1 MFQRASKYISIIAVA
16 ALFCTNALNA
26 CPNCKDAFEKGSV
39 GASIGEGYSLSV
51 LFMITMMMSV
61 LIGFSLRIYYSA
73 KKKQLS
79 STNEVS

>member
-1 MFQRASKYISIIAVA
+1 MKNTINKIIGFIAFFVV
-16 ALFCTNALNA
+16 FGTITIQA

-39 GASIGEGYSLSV
+39 EASIGEGYSLSV
-51 LFMITMMMSV
+51 LFMITMIMSV

-79 STNEVS
+79 STNVVS